1 MAKNKNLLIINKAQF
16 GYHTDYYKYCEYL
29 KDDFK
34 ITFFCFDNGQ
44 KKLEMEGVKVKYIPS
59 SGSKAFRGARFVLFA
74 LLTIFAHQGLIFIHY
89 FQNSEVLKK
98 FFPKR
103 KMILDIRTL
112 SIHPDKAVRAHN
124 DERLFAACENFDLIT
139 VISGGIQKKLMLRHI
154 SSVIIPLGS
163 DIISDSPK
171 KFDSIRMIYVGTLN
185 GRNIMETINGLSL
198 FLKNNTDLNLSYDI
212 IGGGAEYELLKKG
225 ISDLKL
231 ENFVKLHGIIPH
243 FELKP
248 FFDKANIGVS
258 YVPIT
263 EYYEHQPPT
272 KTYEYIL
279 SGLKCIATETYEN
292 QLVINDINGQ
302 LCFDNPKSFAL
313 ALEKIYHDFDSSDSV
328 SIAKTLE
335 NHTWQN
341 IVSKKLQPLLS
352 NFDLIN

>member
-1 MAKNKNLLIINKAQF
+1 MPKNKHLLIINKAQF

-29 KDDFK
+29 KDDFS
-34 ITFFCFDNGQ
+34 ITFFCFDTGQ
-44 KKLEMEGVKVKYIPS
+44 KKLDMKGVKVKYIS
-59 SGSKAFRGARFVLFA
+59 SNGLKAIRGARFIFFA
-74 LLTIFAHQGLIFIHY
+74 LLTIFTHKGLVFVHY

-98 FFPKR
+98 VFPKR
-103 KMILDIRTL
+103 NMILDIRTL
-112 SIHPDKAVRAHN
+112 SIHPDKATRAHN
-124 DERLFAACENFDLIT
+124 DERLFAACKKFDLIT
-139 VISGGIQKKLMLRHI
+139 VISGGIQKKLMQCDVC
-154 SSVIIPLGS
+154 SVIIPLGS
-163 DIISDSPK
+163 DIISDSSK

-185 GRNIMETINGLSL
+185 GRNISDTINGLAL
-198 FLKNNTDLNLSYDI
+198 FLKNNTDLTVSYDI
-212 IGGGAEYELLKKG
+212 IGGGSEYELLKEK
-225 ISDLKL
+225 IIELNL
-231 ENFVKLHGIIPH
+231 ENFVKLHGIVPH

-292 QLVINDINGQ
+292 QLVINDVNGQ
-302 LCFDNPKSFAL
+302 LCFDSPQSFAR

-328 SIAKTLE
+328 SIAKTLD